1 MDQILQSHLGYMQT
15 VKYSDIEKMI
25 YIVRGHKVMLDSDL
39 AALYEVET
47 KSVNRAVRRNLD
59 RFPEDFMFQLT
70 AEEYEILRCQIG
82 TLRLEHGQH
91 RKYLPLVFTEQGVAM
106 LSGVLNS
113 PKAVQVNIS
122 IVRTFVKLRQ
132 LLLQEDLSDRMK
144 KLEIGTDKL
153 FRVVFQR
160 LDDLE
165 VNTPTLPS
173 KRRKIGIRN
182 E

>member
-1 MDQILQSHLGYMQT
+1 MQT
-15 VKYSDIEKMI
+15 VRYADIEKMI
-25 YIVRGHKVMLDSDL
+25 YLIRGHKVMLDSDL

-59 RFPEDFMFQLT
+59 RFPVDFMFQLNSD
-70 AEEYEILRCQIG
+70 EYEILRCQIG
-82 TLRLEHGQH
+82 TLRFEHGQH
-91 RKYLPLVFTEQGVAM
+91 RKYLPFVFTEQGVAM
-106 LSGVLNS
+106 LSSVLNS
-113 PKAVQVNIS
+113 QKAVQVNIS

-132 LLLQEDLSDRMK
+132 LLLQEDLADRMK

-153 FRVVFQR
+153 FRVIFQR

-165 VNTPTLPS
+165 VSAPTLPS

-182 E
+182 D